1 MSIRGARRL
10 NIGGY
15 AVEVVRKTIKNIH
28 LSVHP
33 PEGRVRVAIPQTTK
47 DSAVR
52 LLIIRK
58 LPWIKKQISSF
69 KSQERQSKPKFVS
82 GESHLVRG
90 SRYRL
95 NVTYHEAP
103 SKVVLQRK
111 TRIDLQLRKG
121 SSAIQKQAIFT
132 EWTRQD
138 LKTRLEPLIEKWQ
151 KNLGVEVRDW
161 RIRRMKTKWGSCNP
175 KTRRVLFNL
184 ELAKKDD
191 KSLEYVVVHELI
203 HLLERKHN
211 DRFIGHLDRVMP
223 KWRSYRAELNRSLGA
238 YEID

>member
-15 AVEVVRKTIKNIH
+15 AVEVIKKTIKNIH

-33 PEGRVRVAIPQTTK
+33 PEGRVRVAVPQHTK
-47 DSAVR
+47 DTAIR

-69 KSQERQSKPKFVS
+69 KNQERQSKPKFVS
-82 GESHLVRG
+82 GESHLFRG
-90 SRYRL
+90 SRYLL
-95 NVTYHEAP
+95 NIVYHDAP

-111 TRIDLQLRKG
+111 TRIELQLRKG
-121 SSAIQKQAIFT
+121 SSSIQKQAIFT

-138 LKTRLEPLIEKWQ
+138 LKTRLEPLLSKWQ
-151 KNLGVEVRDW
+151 KNLGVEVRAW
-161 RIRRMKTKWGSCNP
+161 GIRRMKTKWGSCNP

-184 ELAKKDD
+184 ELTKKDD
-191 KSLEYVVVHELI
+191 KSLEYVVIHELV